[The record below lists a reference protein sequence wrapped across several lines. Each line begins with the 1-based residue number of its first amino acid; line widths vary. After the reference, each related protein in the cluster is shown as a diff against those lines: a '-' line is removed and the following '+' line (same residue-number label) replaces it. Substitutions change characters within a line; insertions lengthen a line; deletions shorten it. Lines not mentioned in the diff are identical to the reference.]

1 MKLNGAILTVGLL
14 LAATAEAQP
23 PAVPGLAPDGSITAD
38 GVTYT
43 AEDLADLVTA
53 FRTSPSLVP
62 ADLPGAVR
70 AAVYQLAAGQRALPP
85 PPPPG
90 AGGEP

>member
-1 MKLNGAILTVGLL
+1 MNGAILTAGLL
-14 LAATAEAQP
+14 LAATAQAQP

-70 AAVYQLAAGQRALPP
+70 AAVYQLAAGRRPLPP
-85 PPPPG
+85 PPPS

>member
-1 MKLNGAILTVGLL
+1 MKLNGAILTASLL
-14 LAATAEAQP
+14 LAATAQAQP
-23 PAVPGLAPDGSITAD
+23 PAVPGLAADGSITAD

-53 FRTSPSLVP
+53 YRISPSMVP

-70 AAVYQLAAGQRALPP
+70 AAVYQLAAGQRPLPP
-85 PPPPG
+85 PPP
-90 AGGEP
+90 AGGAQ